1 MSKQPEILNTDE
13 QAIETTKAV
22 GELIPANDL
31 SIQLDEVSKVYGDSM
46 PYQRDRVVNEV
57 KFLIN
62 QTAEGM
68 LEIGRRLVLIKE
80 YEADADFIN
89 IAEKEFNLSRRTAYQ
104 MMQASIKFLN
114 LKDSSV
120 RALAHLGKAKI
131 FDLIGQDNDELEALA
146 EGGTVAGLTL
156 DEMDKMTTR
165 ELKAALR
172 EAKETESALR
182 KMSAEKTEK
191 IEDLNLKLEK
201 TEKKR
206 KKLELEVDTGAELLT
221 AYKDRWLDIS
231 KQLNATLCDS
241 KAIITK
247 ALEDVLPA
255 HFLQQIAI
263 ELSDIT
269 LEFKE
274 LLTVLPSDTT
284 PLNLADEDWDI
295 DGVEVAQDES
305 EQ

>member
-1 MSKQPEILNTDE
+1 MSKKPEILNANE
-13 QAIETTKAV
+13 QEIEATQAV
-22 GELIPANDL
+22 AELIPSKDL
-31 SIQLDEVSKVYGDSM
+31 SIQLDEVSKAYGDNI
-46 PYQRDRVVNEV
+46 PYQRDRIVSEV

-68 LEIGRRLVLIKE
+68 LEMGKRLILLKE
-80 YEADADFIN
+80 HEPYDKFIN
-89 IAEKEFNLSRRTAYQ
+89 IVETEFNLSKSTAYQ
-104 MMQASIKFLN
+104 MMQASIKFLG
-114 LKDSSV
+114 LKDSNF
-120 RALAHLGKAKI
+120 RALGNLGKAKL
-131 FDLIGQDNDELEALA
+131 FDLVGQTDAALEALA

-172 EAKETESALR
+172 EARETESALR

-206 KKLELEVDTGAELLT
+206 KKLELDVDTGAELLA
-221 AYKDRWLDIS
+221 AYKDRWLEIS
-231 KQLNATLCDS
+231 KQLNVTLCDS
-241 KAIITK
+241 KAIIVK
-247 ALEDVLPA
+247 ASDDVLPE

-269 LEFKE
+269 REFTD
-274 LLTVLPSDTT
+274 LLTSLPSDTT

-295 DGVEVAQDES
+295 DPVEVAQDEQA
-305 EQ
+305 E